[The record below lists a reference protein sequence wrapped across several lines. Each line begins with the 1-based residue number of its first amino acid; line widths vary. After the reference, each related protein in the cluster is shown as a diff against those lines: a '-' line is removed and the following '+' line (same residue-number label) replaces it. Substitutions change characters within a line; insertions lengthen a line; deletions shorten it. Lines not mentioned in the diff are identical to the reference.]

1 MAAIRL
7 LLQKNL
13 VKGALGTTHLSI
25 FFFFLKGKGGGE
37 TMYMLLF
44 ENRAFLVHFCLC
56 TINNSLCSSQDS
68 LCVEVAS
75 SSSPSAM
82 HILYQFL

>member
-25 FFFFLKGKGGGE
+25 FFFLKGKGGGE

-44 ENRAFLVHFCLC
+44 ENHALLVHFCFC

-68 LCVEVAS
+68 LCIEVAS
-75 SSSPSAM
+75 SSFPSAM
-82 HILYQFL
+82 HILYQFI

>member
-1 MAAIRL
+1 
-7 LLQKNL
+7 
-13 VKGALGTTHLSI
+13 
-25 FFFFLKGKGGGE
+25 
-37 TMYMLLF
+37 MYMLLF